1 MPLRSSRVAYLAVTY
16 KALLGYP
23 KARALKYTTTNAIAK
38 FIYKDII
45 YR

>member
-1 MPLRSSRVAYLAVTY
+1 MPSRSSRVSYLAVAY

-23 KARALKYTTTNAIAK
+23 KARALKHATANAIAK

-45 YR
+45 C